1 MSIASTNALLEASKK
16 LKPALKMVWVDKT
29 RRGAVNWEGLLNR
42 ENFKWNHQNIDQL
55 SRQTIK
61 WMELLSTD
69 PGYRLQ
75 SKCWDLFRQI
85 TPISR
90 PE

>member
-42 ENFKWNHQNIDQL
+42 ENFKWEPSKHRPVKSPDHKMDGIIIDR
-55 SRQTIK
+55 S
-61 WMELLSTD
+61 WLSTAIKVL
-69 PGYRLQ
+69 G
-75 SKCWDLFRQI
+75 FV
-85 TPISR
+85 
-90 PE
+90 

>member
-42 ENFKWNHQNIDQL
+42 ENFKWKPSKHRPVKSPDHKMDGIIIDR
-55 SRQTIK
+55 S
-61 WMELLSTD
+61 WLSTAIKVL
-69 PGYRLQ
+69 G
-75 SKCWDLFRQI
+75 FV
-85 TPISR
+85 
-90 PE
+90 